1 VDYPLKIQTIYIDSF
16 QGMAWQHIFCK
27 FYKYSTVTVFSSGDP
42 FGRMATIENQDET
55 FCHITHLATVIVDAG
70 STDVAALVAQAKYS
84 GSNVFVFFM
93 STEYT
98 TLAAEIISMGVETGL
113 FKEGIQLIGSEQITN
128 DVLFTTLDSKGVD
141 VKKAMKG
148 YLSMRNLPNYNLMNT
163 PAGTDFIDRWRNQS
177 ATQWKTAKQIL
188 CNQARDDPDLKYI
201 YRNGV
206 SVLDNHTCLGLD
218 YASFHAN
225 GSDIAPY
232 VGNTYDATYLLAY
245 GINEVVSNSA
255 PVNGITLHDAIID
268 TVEFTGV
275 SGPIDIYEGEAVV
288 ILLIVMHFFLLVCY
302 VLYVLI
308 YYMCV
313 NILYYILYHRNGII
327 AQ

>member
-1 VDYPLKIQTIYIDSF
+1 
-16 QGMAWQHIFCK
+16 
-27 FYKYSTVTVFSSGDP
+27 
-42 FGRMATIENQDET
+42 
-55 FCHITHLATVIVDAG
+55 
-70 STDVAALVAQAKYS
+70 
-84 GSNVFVFFM
+84 
-93 STEYT
+93 
-98 TLAAEIISMGVETGL
+98 
-113 FKEGIQLIGSEQITN
+113 
-128 DVLFTTLDSKGVD
+128 
-141 VKKAMKG
+141 
-148 YLSMRNLPNYNLMNT
+148 MNT